1 MRNAFK
7 TAFVVGAMALVAAPA
22 FGAGPET
29 GAQHRPTATPPYSG
43 TDNPGTDRRPATRP
57 VTPASKRALGQVCRA
72 QGESKSNANDPE
84 PGTPFSRC
92 VKALAQSIKAAC
104 KDESKSNAN
113 DPDRGTPY
121 SRCVS
126 DLARG
131 LRAGTATSDRG
142 LARSACRKAD
152 FDSGREYGACVST
165 LAKAL
170 RRV

>member
-7 TAFVVGAMALVAAPA
+7 TALAVGAMALVAAPA

-104 KDESKSNAN
+104 KDETKSNAN

-126 DLARG
+126 DLAKG
-131 LRAGTATSDRG
+131 LGASGATSDRG
-142 LARSACRKAD
+142 LARSACKRPD
-152 FDSGREYGACVST
+152 FDTGREYGICVSR
-165 LAKAL
+165 LAKAV

>member
-7 TAFVVGAMALVAAPA
+7 TAFAVGAMALVAAPA

-72 QGESKSNANDPE
+72 QGESKSNANDP
-84 PGTPFSRC
+84 
-92 VKALAQSIKAAC
+92 
-104 KDESKSNAN
+104 
-113 DPDRGTPY
+113 DRGTPY

-126 DLARG
+126 GLARG
-131 LRAGTATSDRG
+131 LRAGTPTSDRG

-152 FDSGREYGACVST
+152 FDSGREYGACVSA